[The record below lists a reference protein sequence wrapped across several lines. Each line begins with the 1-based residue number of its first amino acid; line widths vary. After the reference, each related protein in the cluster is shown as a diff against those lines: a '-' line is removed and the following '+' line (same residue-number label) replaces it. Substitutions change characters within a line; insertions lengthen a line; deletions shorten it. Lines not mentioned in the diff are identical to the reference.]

1 MIQQNSNNTAIRAS
15 RAAAG
20 NISAAGNRL
29 LGRLVFL
36 AAIALAANSAMAER
50 VLESID
56 HSSTP
61 GGDVEIVLSMSGSG
75 PDATAFATDE
85 PPRIALDLAETVN
98 DAGRERINVGA
109 GPVRGVTAVEAGGRT
124 RVVVELTSASSFTV
138 DDQGDRV
145 VLSVRQQRTG
155 PATQEER
162 AMGRRAEAR
171 VTGVDFRRGSAGEG
185 RVVLDLSRREVGFD
199 SEVIGREIRLRLYN
213 ASVDEQHIRK
223 LDVTDFAT
231 PVSFINTYPSGD
243 DALIVIQTDQPFE
256 QLVYQTEDSLVL
268 EVAVPAEEDL
278 DSGLTIADRTYSGD
292 PVTFNFQDIP
302 VRAVLQ
308 FLADESDLNIVVSD
322 SVTGSMTLRLINVP
336 WDQALDIILD
346 ARGLDKR
353 RNGNVLLVGPAREI
367 ADRERQAF
375 EALQSQQ
382 RLSPLQTA
390 YIQVNY
396 ANAGRMAELL
406 RTAGAEDQGVL
417 SSRGSVSVD
426 ERTNTLLV
434 TDTADRIQGVE
445 SLVTRLDRPVK
456 QVLIESRIVTAN
468 DDYSRE
474 LGARFGVTSSR
485 LSDSG
490 NLVSTSG
497 SSRALDRMNNQA
509 ILNRLG
515 GGPGTPS
522 VVPGSPPEGIA
533 GPPLNE
539 RLNVNLPT
547 SSDPAGQFGLSILGS
562 NFLVDL
568 ELSAL
573 EQERRGEVISSPRVI
588 TANQSEAFIRQ
599 GREIPYLE
607 AAASGAATVSFKRA
621 ELELRVTPLITP
633 DNRIVLQLNVKQDT
647 QGEDVNVATGGTA
660 PAIDTREISTEV
672 LVNNGET
679 VVLGGIFEQ
688 RIDERRTKVPFLGD
702 VPGVGALFRS
712 TEREDAKAELLIF
725 ITPRILNESLGR

>member
-1 MIQQNSNNTAIRAS
+1 MIQQNSNNMAIRAS
-15 RAAAG
+15 RAVAG
-20 NISAAGNRL
+20 NLSAAGNRL
-29 LGRLVFL
+29 LGKLGIL
-36 AAIALAANSAMAER
+36 AAMALVANSAMAER

-75 PDATAFATDE
+75 PEATAFATDE
-85 PPRIALDLAETVN
+85 PPRIALDLAETFN
-98 DAGRERINVGA
+98 DAGRDRINVGA

-124 RVVVELTSASSFTV
+124 RVVVELTSTSSFTV
-138 DDQGDRV
+138 DDQGDRI
-145 VLSVRQQRTG
+145 VLAVRQQRTG

-243 DALIVIQTDQPFE
+243 DALVVVQTDQPFE

-268 EVAVPAEEDL
+268 EVAVPADEDL
-278 DSGLTIADRTYSGD
+278 DTGLTIADRTYSGD

-322 SVTGSMTLRLINVP
+322 SVSGSMTLRLINVP

-367 ADRERQAF
+367 AERERQAF
-375 EALQSQQ
+375 EVLQSQQ
-382 RLSPLQTA
+382 RLAPLQTA
-390 YIQVNY
+390 FIQVNY
-396 ANAGRMAELL
+396 AGAARMAELL
-406 RTAGAEDQGVL
+406 RAAGGDEDGVL
-417 SSRGSVSVD
+417 SSRGSVNVD
-426 ERTNTLLV
+426 DRTNTLLV
-434 TDTADRIQGVE
+434 TDTADRIQRVE
-445 SLVTRLDRPVK
+445 SMVARLDRPVK

-490 NLVSTSG
+490 NLISTSG
-497 SSRALDRMNNQA
+497 SSAALDRMNNQA
-509 ILNRLG
+509 LINRLG
-515 GGPGTPS
+515 GGLGTPS
-522 VVPGSPPEGIA
+522 VTPGGPGDGIA

-539 RLNVNLPT
+539 RLNVSLPT
-547 SSDPAGQFGLSILGS
+547 SSDPAGRFGLSILGS

-599 GREIPYLE
+599 GREIPFLE

-621 ELELRVTPLITP
+621 ELELRVVPLITP
-633 DNRIVLQLNVKQDT
+633 DNRILMQLSVKQDT

-660 PAIDTREISTEV
+660 PAIDTRQIETEV

-679 VVLGGIFEQ
+679 VVLGGIYEQ
-688 RIDERRTKVPFLGD
+688 RIDERRTRVPLLGD
-702 VPGVGALFRS
+702 IPGVGALFRS

-725 ITPRILNESLGR
+725 ITPRILQESLGR